1 MTRRAL
7 DLLGG
12 AICLLLAI
20 VLLVVGLKASSLGD
34 FAHDNVRQNLEEQ
47 KIFFPKEADLAQD
60 ERSPDVVKNA
70 GKQVLTGEQAAAY
83 ANDFIAVHLSH
94 IADGKTY
101 SEVSAAAQADPTD
114 TKLAGQAQTL
124 FRGETLRG
132 LLLEA
137 YAFGKMG
144 NEANGI
150 APWLFGGAALLALL
164 GLGGLVHG
172 LTHADR
178 HDAGAVYGRRGAT
191 SAI

>member
-20 VLLVVGLKASSLGD
+20 VLLVVGLKANSLGN
-34 FAHDNVRQNLEEQ
+34 FAHDNVRRNLEEQ
-47 KIFFPKEADLAQD
+47 KIFFPKEADLQAD
-60 ERSPDVVKNA
+60 ERSPGVVKNA
-70 GKQVLTGEQAAAY
+70 GKQVLKGSQAQVY
-83 ANDFIAVHLSH
+83 ADDFIGVHLSH
-94 IADGKTY
+94 IANGKTY

-144 NEANGI
+144 DEASAI
-150 APWLFGGAALLALL
+150 APWLFGGAALLVLL
-164 GLGGLVHG
+164 GLGGLLHAF
-172 LTHADR
+172 THAER
-178 HDAGAVYGRRGAT
+178 HRAGGVGNTTAV
-191 SAI
+191 

>member
-12 AICLLLAI
+12 AICVLLAI

-47 KIFFPKEADLAQD
+47 KIFFPKESELQAD
-60 ERSPDVVKNA
+60 ERSTDVVKNA
-70 GKQVLTGEQAAAY
+70 GKQVLTGSQAEAY

-94 IADGKTY
+94 IAGGKTY

-124 FRGETLRG
+124 VRGETLRG

-144 NEANGI
+144 DEASAI
-150 APWLFGGAALLALL
+150 APWLLGGAVLLALL
-164 GLGGLVHG
+164 GLGGLLHAF
-172 LTHADR
+172 THADR
-178 HDAGAVYGRRGAT
+178 HRVGDTGT
-191 SAI
+191 TAI

>member
-20 VLLVVGLKASSLGD
+20 VLLLVGLKANSLGN
-34 FAHDNVRQNLEEQ
+34 FAHDNVRLNLEEQ
-47 KIFFPKEADLAQD
+47 KIFFPKEADLAAD

-70 GKQVLTGEQAAAY
+70 GKQVLTGEQAAVY

-94 IADGKTY
+94 IAGGKTY
-101 SEVSAAAQADPTD
+101 SEVSAAAQADPSD

-144 NEANGI
+144 NEASDI
-150 APWLFGGAALLALL
+150 APLLFGGAALLALL
-164 GLGGLVHG
+164 GLGGLVHA

-178 HDAGAVYGRRGAT
+178 HDERLRGSGAT

>member
-1 MTRRAL
+1 M
-7 DLLGG
+7 GG

-20 VLLVVGLKASSLGD
+20 VLLLVGLKANSLGN
-34 FAHDNVRQNLEEQ
+34 FAHDNVRLNLEEQ
-47 KIFFPKEADLAQD
+47 KIFFPKEADLAAD

-70 GKQVLTGEQAAAY
+70 GKQVLTGPQAEAY

-137 YAFGKMG
+137 FAFGKMG
-144 NEANGI
+144 DEASDI
-150 APWLFGGAALLALL
+150 APLLFGGAALLALL
-164 GLGGLVHG
+164 GIGGLVHG

-178 HDAGAVYGRRGAT
+178 HRVGDVGAT
-191 SAI
+191 SAM